1 MCIRDSL
8 RKTWSVIEEII
19 SKKKSKQHFRKMKD
33 SSGICSDLSHIATKF
48 NNFFAHIGPS
58 LASKVPSTQF
68 FHKDFLVGHYADCS
82 FLDPTTPVEVASIV
96 HSLKIRK
103 CKGVDGLSISQQS
116 SN

>member
-1 MCIRDSL
+1 
-8 RKTWSVIEEII
+8 
-19 SKKKSKQHFRKMKD
+19 MKD

-68 FHKDFLVGHYADCS
+68 FHKDFLVGHRADCS
-82 FLDPTTPVEVASIV
+82 SLNPTTPVEVASIV